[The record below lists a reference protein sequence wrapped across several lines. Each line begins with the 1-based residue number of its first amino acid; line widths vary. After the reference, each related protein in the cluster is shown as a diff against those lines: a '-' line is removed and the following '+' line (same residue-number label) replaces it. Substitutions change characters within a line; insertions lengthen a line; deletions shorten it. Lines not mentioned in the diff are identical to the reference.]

1 MPYVSFLEFGQHE
14 LVAERLRPLIETHIA
29 HCYEK
34 LCRDYVGYST
44 DAFGCVRVGRQWGK
58 NYEIDV
64 AGVNLRNEL
73 VVVGECKWSRRKV
86 GMSVLKNLKK
96 KITDNNLP
104 VAPDCR
110 YLLFSKS
117 GFSAELL
124 KIAQNNSRLLL
135 IDALF
140 SKNV

>member
-1 MPYVSFLEFGQHE
+1 M
-14 LVAERLRPLIETHIA
+14 VAERLRPLIEAHIA

-34 LCRDYVGYST
+34 LCRDYVGYRS
-44 DAFGCVRVGRQWGK
+44 DAYGCVRVGRQWGK

-86 GMSVLKNLKK
+86 GMSVLKKLKK

-104 VAPDCR
+104 VSPNCR

-124 KIAQNNSRLLL
+124 KIAQNNSRLLP